1 MRLSGNSIVYEY
13 AGATDRGRWR
23 ARNED
28 TYYIPDGAGPDHLLI
43 VADGMGGYRAG
54 DTASEKATHTVRDM
68 LVPVRGIKAAN
79 ESAEQRILRAIARAN
94 DVVRAHAEQAEECR
108 GMGTTLVVALLD
120 GTEWVIANVGD
131 SRAYCY
137 SQRSVRQITVDH
149 SLVQE
154 MVDAGRLTREEA
166 AVHIHRNIITRA
178 IGTEESVLVDT
189 YRVALSPGEMLML
202 CSDGLNEH
210 LSDQEIARILSG
222 RAALQKKAQALI
234 AAANKR
240 GGRDNITVVLAA
252 CREVSA

>member
-1 MRLSGNSIVYEY
+1 
-13 AGATDRGRWR
+13 
-23 ARNED
+23 
-28 TYYIPDGAGPDHLLI
+28 
-43 VADGMGGYRAG
+43 MGGYRAG
-54 DTASEKATHTVRDM
+54 NTASEKATHTVRDM
-68 LVPVRGIKAAN
+68 LVPVRGIGTAH

-94 DVVRAHAEQAEECR
+94 DVVRTHAEQVEECQ

-120 GTEWVIANVGD
+120 GAEWVVGNVGD
-131 SRAYCY
+131 SRAYHY
-137 SQRSVRQITVDH
+137 ARRSVRQITVDH

-154 MVDAGRLTREEA
+154 MMDAGRLTQEEA

-178 IGTEESVLVDT
+178 VGTEESVLADT

-210 LSDQEIARILSG
+210 VSDREIARILSG
-222 RAALQKKAQALI
+222 RSALERKARALI

>member
-1 MRLSGNSIVYEY
+1 MSANGRQYDYV
-13 AGATDRGRWR
+13 GATDRGRWR

-28 TYYIPDGAGPDHLLI
+28 TYYIPDGAGPEHLLI

-54 DTASEKATHTVRDM
+54 NTASEKATHTVRDM
-68 LVPVRGIKAAN
+68 LVPVRGIEAAH
-79 ESAEQRILRAIARAN
+79 EPSEQRILRAISRAN
-94 DVVRAHAEQAEECR
+94 DVVRTHAAQVEECQ

-120 GTEWVIANVGD
+120 GAEWVVGNVGD
-131 SRAYCY
+131 SRAYHY
-137 SQRSVRQITVDH
+137 AQRSVRQITVDH

-178 IGTEESVLVDT
+178 VGTEESVLVDT
-189 YRVALSPGEMLML
+189 YRVALSPGELLML

-210 LSDQEIARILSG
+210 VSDREIARILSG
-222 RAALQKKAQALI
+222 RAALEKKARALI

-240 GGRDNITVVLAA
+240 GGRDNITVALAA